1 MVLGL
6 GLLGQLAAQ
15 ILRANGC
22 RVIGVDLDPGR
33 VELARSLGLEH
44 GIDPDAPD
52 AIEEVERLTG
62 MGADGVLVTAAS
74 RSNEVVSTAF
84 RMCRRKGRVSLVGDV
99 GLGLMRSDLY
109 PGELEFRIATSYG
122 PGRYD
127 DRYEEKGYDYP
138 PAYVRWTEGR
148 NMEEYLRL
156 LADGAVTFDPLV
168 HERFPV
174 ERATEAYDALDD
186 RDAAPIVLL
195 TYGDEAAVGGTRLGI
210 RTRPARRDRINMAVV
225 GAGSFATGMHLPNL
239 QRLRD
244 RYALRAIVGRTGLTT
259 REAASRFDAAYATT
273 SLDDVLGDDEVDA
286 VLIATR
292 HDSHAELSLQA
303 LQAGKHVVVEKPLA
317 LAEAGLAR
325 IEAFYRDHQ
334 DDDVPVLLTGFNR
347 RFSPFAMRLREA
359 LDGRTN
365 PAMLTYRMNAGFIPL
380 DHWVHGEEG
389 GGRNIGEACHIYDLF
404 HYLVGT
410 PVADIQAFPIGRT
423 TGRYA
428 RNDNFSAMLRFQDG
442 SVATLL
448 YTALGSKELNKERL
462 EAFAEGG
469 AAVLDDY
476 RTLDLHGFAADGLKV
491 RGQDKGHRAELE
503 AFAGAVRGEADW
515 PIPLWQQLDVTRISF
530 QVERLIET
538 GGVAAEDAAA
548 PAAAPPAEDG

>member
-1 MVLGL
+1 M
-6 GLLGQLAAQ
+6 
-15 ILRANGC
+15 
-22 RVIGVDLDPGR
+22 
-33 VELARSLGLEH
+33 
-44 GIDPDAPD
+44 
-52 AIEEVERLTG
+52 
-62 MGADGVLVTAAS
+62 
-74 RSNEVVSTAF
+74 
-84 RMCRRKGRVSLVGDV
+84 
-99 GLGLMRSDLY
+99 
-109 PGELEFRIATSYG
+109 
-122 PGRYD
+122 
-127 DRYEEKGYDYP
+127 
-138 PAYVRWTEGR
+138 
-148 NMEEYLRL
+148 
-156 LADGAVTFDPLV
+156 
-168 HERFPV
+168 
-174 ERATEAYDALDD
+174 
-186 RDAAPIVLL
+186 
-195 TYGDEAAVGGTRLGI
+195 
-210 RTRPARRDRINMAVV
+210 
-225 GAGSFATGMHLPNL
+225 
-239 QRLRD
+239 
-244 RYALRAIVGRTGLTT
+244 
-259 REAASRFDAAYATT
+259 
-273 SLDDVLGDDEVDA
+273 
-286 VLIATR
+286 
-292 HDSHAELSLQA
+292 
-303 LQAGKHVVVEKPLA
+303 
-317 LAEAGLAR
+317 
-325 IEAFYRDHQ
+325 
-334 DDDVPVLLTGFNR
+334 LLTGFNR